1 MQIEVKGHS
10 GCSIEIVRQGNTL
23 IIEKATRDPK
33 YVERLYKQ
41 ALKQQKAQS
50 TELQFIRVPEILNIT
65 KSDTEMVMQMEY
77 IYSKNF
83 IDYFENAGFEQIKYF
98 VKAIDIFIQ
107 SEISQST
114 MQEVS
119 SSIVTEKFEDVKR
132 KTLSNPFM
140 RGNREVEDIILRSEK
155 QFQALPTT
163 LEMPVGICHGDLTFS
178 NILFNGNNYFLI
190 DFLDSFIESPLLDMV
205 KIRQDSAHRWS
216 PLMYEGDYDKTRFN
230 IIAHKIDQELDTLFS
245 RYDWYVRYYDI
256 FQLMNLLR
264 VLQYG
269 HEEKVVNYLV
279 KEISSILNKMESKNE
294 SQSSKAVPSTDSFRF
309 SYRFSSNPNPSSDP
323 SFSFSFRFSSASPR
337 SLIMPIAADKPEYS
351 TRLPRVFLIAEDG
364 VMHCIRALKSLD
376 LTRFD
381 HIYITILRHL
391 DEQYALTER
400 LSLQFRINGITNA
413 EIVVL
418 DQPTTSQPETIYE
431 TIRKKDI
438 HGSIF
443 IKDADCSFAGDD
455 TTDNAI
461 VIHPL
466 EQLDWVN
473 PKNKSYV
480 SVDDMYYITNIIEKR
495 IVSHHFTAG
504 GYSFQEADTYCQYYE
519 SLQHQ
524 QGLYLSHIIYTMLL
538 DGHTFRPVLAKEYED
553 FDR

>member
-119 SSIVTEKFEDVKR
+119 SSIVMEKFEDVKR

-140 RGNREVEDIILRSEK
+140 KGNREVEDIIIRSEK
-155 QFQALPTT
+155 QFQSLPTT

-269 HEEKVVNYLV
+269 HEDKVVNYLCH
-279 KEISSILNKMESKNE
+279 EITAILDGVEGLN
-294 SQSSKAVPSTDSFRF
+294 PSTDSFRF
-309 SYRFSSNPNPSSDP
+309 SHRFRSNPNPSSNP
-323 SFSFSFRFSSASPR
+323 SFRFSYPFR
-337 SLIMPIAADKPEYS
+337 SNSTPSKRTLIMPIAADKPEYS

-553 FDR
+553 FER